1 MSTVLTAFN
10 DHFIEFVEDIQR
22 VFPEDPD
29 ILTAKNSFLA
39 IRKMNPQLLL
49 KSWTHFVVGKYKN
62 EIDSGNID
70 FFLNKDYSHDLTSSP
85 VNNAGKIM
93 EAIERIREPIK
104 KMSLEE
110 QAKTMKYIQNLTT
123 LSSMYA

>member
-1 MSTVLTAFN
+1 MRTVLTAFN

-70 FFLNKDYSHDLTSSP
+70 FFLNKDYFLL
-85 VNNAGKIM
+85 VIKI
-93 EAIERIREPIK
+93 
-104 KMSLEE
+104 S
-110 QAKTMKYIQNLTT
+110 
-123 LSSMYA
+123 

>member
-104 KMSLEE
+104 KMSLED